1 MTSTTS
7 FKLVTCI
14 SGIVLFLMA
23 TNWGYS
29 TEPVLSKLEVNKRL
43 EAKALNHQKA
53 IIMKELE
60 IKEEK
65 KKADE
70 ATALMK
76 ACNSI
81 RDDWWEDMKDVKKM
95 KASDQYLKCQEDA
108 KRP

>member
-1 MTSTTS
+1 
-7 FKLVTCI
+7 
-14 SGIVLFLMA
+14 
-23 TNWGYS
+23 
-29 TEPVLSKLEVNKRL
+29 
-43 EAKALNHQKA
+43 
-53 IIMKELE
+53 MKELE